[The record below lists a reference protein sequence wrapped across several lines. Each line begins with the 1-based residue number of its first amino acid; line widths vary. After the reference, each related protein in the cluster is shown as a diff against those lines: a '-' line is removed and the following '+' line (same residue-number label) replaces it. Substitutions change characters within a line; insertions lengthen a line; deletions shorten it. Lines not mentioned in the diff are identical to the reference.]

1 MTNITFTI
9 PSVLNAGSG
18 EKKIDVEA
26 NKLQDAFEKIANT
39 MGDDFKRRVLNDD
52 GTPRSLINIYIN
64 GKNAKFSSG
73 LETQL
78 NDGDKVY
85 ILPAVAG
92 GSSGTGG
99 EVSDLSEKELD
110 RYSRQVMLQEI
121 GYQGQLKLKQ
131 SRVCVVGVGGLGNP
145 ITTRL
150 AAMGVGK
157 IRIVDRDVIELSN
170 LHRQTMFDE
179 DDVGQVKVETAAK
192 KLRKLNNDIII
203 EELPV
208 SINDYT
214 ALDAVDGCDVVID
227 ALDSVNARYSLN
239 RACIVKKI
247 PFVTGAAVGVTG
259 QTFTI
264 VPNES
269 ACYYCL
275 FPALDEDSMPTCS
288 IEGVHPSILSIIG
301 GIEVSEAVKIITG
314 KKPSLQDKVLH
325 VDLENLIFNFTK
337 VSRVEECSVCGSGK
351 KQEKAKEELILEEL
365 CGRNRGKR
373 TFSIT
378 PTYFV
383 DLNVDKITSVGK
395 EKGFTVENLGDLGI
409 SLRTNELSVSFMK
422 RGSGVIVGAKT
433 EEEAIS
439 LYKSLL
445 SITPVLERNQ

>member
-26 NKLQDAFEKIANT
+26 NTLQDAFEKIANT

-78 NDGDKVY
+78 NDGDEVY

-239 RACIVKKI
+239 RACIEKKI

-337 VSRVEECSVCGSGK
+337 VSRVEECSVCSSGK